1 LVFSHIQEINV
12 DNGRSGL
19 QGFAMSLRAVDS
31 QRSFYHTDY
40 LAGNLFGPANRYRLF
55 REKIRPK
62 LLELGPKLEALYCAE
77 NGRPPID
84 PVLLCGVTLLQF
96 MEKVADR
103 RASEQVVYHLGWKY
117 ALDLELD
124 DDGFHSTVLVYF
136 RDRLEEKKA
145 ERLIFDGVVDLLIEL
160 RLVKRKGKQ
169 RLDSTHIVGYVKAMS
184 WMECA
189 IETLGLALEDLEH
202 EVEQNKRPEFW
213 GRLWEFY
220 VESNLDWRLSK
231 TEQANRHRQ
240 CGQDM
245 RDLLE
250 WIDRTDP
257 KLAEREAVKLLRR
270 VFGEQ
275 FEVVEGK
282 LELSTRRPSRAVQN
296 PHDPDAHY
304 ADKKTKQWT
313 GYKVHVAETV
323 DPEVAIKE
331 KGEPAEHFITE
342 MFTTEAAQD
351 EMAGLTEVLKR
362 EQQHHEIAPQAIYS
376 DGGYVTEHT
385 LTQAEQNGIE
395 LLGPTRPNPHKGPYN
410 TDAFQVDVDKRQAI
424 CPQGK
429 LSTQCSRIK
438 DSYMGTEYYRIEWGN
453 QCDSCPVQKQCTR
466 SKGGRRT
473 LVVGLRHDLVQ
484 QRRKEMTE
492 AGFSKSMHPR
502 NGIEGTHSEL
512 VRGHAMR
519 RTKYRGLSRVGLS
532 HYFMGAA
539 CNVKRYL
546 NLLAFQMR
554 NPALSPA

>member
-1 LVFSHIQEINV
+1 
-12 DNGRSGL
+12 
-19 QGFAMSLRAVDS
+19 MSVRAVDG

-40 LAGNLFGPANRYRLF
+40 LAGNLFGLANRYRLF
-55 REKIRPK
+55 REKIWPK
-62 LLELGPKLEALYCAE
+62 LSELRAKLEALYCAE

-103 RASEQVVYHLGWKY
+103 RASEQVVYHLGWKF

-124 DDGFHSTVLVYF
+124 YGGFHPTVLVYF

-145 ERLIFDGVVDLLIEL
+145 ERMMFDGVVDLLIEQGWI
-160 RLVKRKGKQ
+160 KRKGKQ

-189 IETLGLALEDLEH
+189 LETLRLGLKDLEP
-202 EVEQNKRPEFW
+202 EVGIKERPEFW
-213 GRLWEFY
+213 ERLWELY
-220 VESNLDWRLSK
+220 VEGQLDWRMSK

-240 CGQDM
+240 CGQDI

-250 WIDRTDP
+250 WIDTEKP
-257 KLAEREAVKLLRR
+257 KLAQREAVKLLRR
-270 VFGEQ
+270 VFKEQ

-282 LELSTRRPSRAVQN
+282 LELITHRPSRAVQN

-304 ADKKTKQWT
+304 ADKITKQWT

-323 DPEVAIKE
+323 DPEEPIKK
-331 KGEPAEHFITE
+331 KGDPAEHFITE
-342 MFTTEAAQD
+342 IFTTEAAQD
-351 EMAGLTEVLKR
+351 EMAGLAEVLKR
-362 EQQHHEIAPQAIYS
+362 EHQHHGVTPAAMYS
-376 DGGYVTEHT
+376 DAGYVTEKT
-385 LTQAEQNGIE
+385 LRQAEQDGIE
-395 LLGPTRPNPHKGPYN
+395 LLGPTRPDPHKGAYN
-410 TDAFQVDVDKRQAI
+410 SDAFHVDVDQRQAV

-438 DSYMGTEYYRIEWGN
+438 DSYMGTEYYRYEWGN
-453 QCDSCPVQKQCTR
+453 QCDNCAVQKQCTR
-466 SKGGRRT
+466 SRSGRRT
-473 LVVGLRHDLVQ
+473 LVVGLRHDLVE
-484 QRRKEMTE
+484 QRRREMKQS
-492 AGFSKSMHPR
+492 GFSKSMHPR

-512 VRGHAMR
+512 VRGHGMR
-519 RTKYRGLSRVGLS
+519 QTKYRGLSRVGLS

-554 NPALSPA
+554 TPVLSPA